1 MLPQEEEKEEGEMPM
16 LGKETHYW
24 MDTWAR
30 VAQEVRVNGICE
42 NSVLTCLRKSVRTY
56 LRKSLMCVRGSDA
69 SARLPDTHE
78 GQSHSFVSPDE
89 PTV

>member
-42 NSVLTCLRKSVRTY
+42 NSVLTCLRKICADVFA
-56 LRKSLMCVRGSDA
+56 KIFDVC
-69 SARLPDTHE
+69 AR
-78 GQSHSFVSPDE
+78 Q
-89 PTV
+89 